1 MFRLFPGRSGQAS
14 MEYLMIAAFIG
25 ILIVPATFIYYSYAA
40 ESTEQIDKV
49 QIDRIGRNIVS
60 TAERF
65 YYHGY
70 PSTIIIE
77 EVLPANVLKIETLR
91 DDTSG
96 SYLLV
101 MTTRALK
108 GENNTFSFPTD
119 VMINGTFTERA
130 ISPGKK
136 NVRISAGPGNVPFV
150 AISMEEGECKVSNA
164 IVKHDQCSCDLVNPT
179 DRRRCF
185 NGVLI
190 ESPPNF
196 CGACTTCQS
205 ISGIPIGEGV
215 CAP

>member
-1 MFRLFPGRSGQAS
+1 

-77 EVLPANVLKIETLR
+77 EVIPANVLNIETLR

-108 GENNTFSFPTD
+108 GE
-119 VMINGTFTERA
+119 
-130 ISPGKK
+130 K
-136 NVRISAGPGNVPFV
+136 
-150 AISMEEGECKVSNA
+150 
-164 IVKHDQCSCDLVNPT
+164 
-179 DRRRCF
+179 
-185 NGVLI
+185 
-190 ESPPNF
+190 
-196 CGACTTCQS
+196 
-205 ISGIPIGEGV
+205 
-215 CAP
+215 

>member
-1 MFRLFPGRSGQAS
+1 

-77 EVLPANVLKIETLR
+77 ETLPASVLKIETLR

-108 GENNTFSFPTD
+108 GENNTFSFLTD

-136 NVRISAGPGNVPFV
+136 NIRISAGPGNVPFV

-164 IVKHDQCSCDLVNPT
+164 IVEHNQCSCNLASPSDT
-179 DRRRCF
+179 SKQRRCF
-185 NGVLI
+185 NGVLMD
-190 ESPPNF
+190 SPPPLF
-196 CGACTTCQS
+196 CSDPSDPCDCQS
-205 ISGIPIGEGV
+205 ISGTLIGEGV
-215 CAP
+215 CE

>member
-1 MFRLFPGRSGQAS
+1 

-77 EVLPANVLKIETLR
+77 EVIPANVLNIETLR

-101 MTTRALK
+101 VTTRALK
-108 GENNTFSFPTD
+108 GENNTFSFLTD

-136 NVRISAGPGNVPFV
+136 NIRISAGPGNVPFV
-150 AISMEEGECKVSNA
+150 AISMEEGECKVTHA
-164 IVKHDQCSCDLVNPT
+164 IVEHDQCSCDLDPT
-179 DRRRCF
+179 STANRRRCF

-190 ESPPNF
+190 EYPLNF
-196 CGACTTCQS
+196 CNACNCQP
-205 ISGIPIGEGV
+205 ISGINTGEGV
-215 CAP
+215 CEFPP